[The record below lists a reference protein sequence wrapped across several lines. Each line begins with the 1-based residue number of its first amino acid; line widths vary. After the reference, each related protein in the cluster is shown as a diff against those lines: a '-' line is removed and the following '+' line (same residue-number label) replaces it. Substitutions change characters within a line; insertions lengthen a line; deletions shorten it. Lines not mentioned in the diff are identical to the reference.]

1 MADCDY
7 TVKNPNEPRSGF
19 FKRSGGE
26 CGCFLGIWKVMDLQK
41 KWDGV
46 WKMKFIQQY
55 KNLSKEIYILFF
67 GRVVTSMGSLIC
79 ALTFDFEK

>member
-1 MADCDY
+1 
-7 TVKNPNEPRSGF
+7 
-19 FKRSGGE
+19 
-26 CGCFLGIWKVMDLQK
+26 MDLQK

-67 GRVVTSMGSLIC
+67 GGSILK
-79 ALTFDFEK
+79 FV